1 MKATLYM
8 PYFGYNSDFDAE
20 GTYKTENDYV
30 KAMENAYNQT
40 KDVIT
45 SFMSDGAVKNYT
57 GLDGQTYSFGQ
68 QESKK
73 DKISYAPCEVT
84 MFDED
89 GNADNVDN
97 LITHFAKQEM
107 FIDTVIL
114 DMTNINEDFQSELS
128 IWVNEHESVNR
139 NGAKFGGEW
148 CWIHEPM
155 RELRLSFKNKA
166 NETVYAKL
174 INCKIGD
181 MPQKNQILLFIEKM
195 ELIDSIDSN

>member
-8 PYFGYNSDFDAE
+8 PYFGYNGDFDAE
-20 GTYKTENDYV
+20 GTYKSENDYV
-30 KAMENAYNQT
+30 KAMEDAYKQT
-40 KDVIT
+40 KDVI
-45 SFMSDGAVKNYT
+45 SSYMSEGPIKNYT
-57 GLDGQTYSFGQ
+57 GLDGQAYTFGK
-68 QESKK
+68 QETKK

-84 MFDED
+84 LYDED
-89 GNADNVDN
+89 GNPDNVDN

-114 DMTNINEDFQSELS
+114 DMTNIDEDFQSEFS
-128 IWVNEHESVNR
+128 IWVNEHESINK

-166 NETVYAKL
+166 DETIYAKL

-181 MPQKNQILLFIEKM
+181 IPRKNQILLFIENI
-195 ELIDSIDSN
+195 ELIDNIDSK

>member
-30 KAMENAYNQT
+30 KAMENTYNQT

-45 SFMSDGAVKNYT
+45 SFMSGGAVKNYT

-155 RELRLSFKNKA
+155 RELGLSFKNKA

-195 ELIDSIDSN
+195 DLIDSIDSN